1 MNVGAKGGGEREEV
15 EERDAAEEGNG
26 VEGRGWVGGRRS
38 STQAAGALTL
48 AARADRVAP
57 GQQSGRG
64 RQGAC
69 ERGLALWGPLLTG
82 PANSG
87 FQGLVPGTTPWPAV

>member
-1 MNVGAKGGGEREEV
+1 LNVGAKGGGEREEV

-64 RQGAC
+64 GRERVKGGLHCGAPC
-69 ERGLALWGPLLTG
+69 
-82 PANSG
+82 
-87 FQGLVPGTTPWPAV
+87 